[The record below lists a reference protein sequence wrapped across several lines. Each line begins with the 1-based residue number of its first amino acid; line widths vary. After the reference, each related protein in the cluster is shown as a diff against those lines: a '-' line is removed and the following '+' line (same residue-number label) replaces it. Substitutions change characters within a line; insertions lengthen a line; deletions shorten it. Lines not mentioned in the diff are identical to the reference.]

1 MAVSLPL
8 PPLSVSL
15 PAEAIRESLPA
26 PPTRELL
33 APLPV
38 IVSAKPLPITFSNW
52 LTLKV
57 NGSGAAV
64 PLTVTTP
71 VLRLVTVPLAGATLA
86 PLWSTVSPSS
96 KLPMTVS
103 MPIKVSV
110 PRAPLPNPPKARRL
124 TTALREL

>member
-1 MAVSLPL
+1 M
-8 PPLSVSL
+8 
-15 PAEAIRESLPA
+15 
-26 PPTRELL
+26 
-33 APLPV
+33 
-38 IVSAKPLPITFSNW
+38 
-52 LTLKV
+52 KV

-96 KLPMTVS
+96 ELPMMVS

-110 PRAPLPNPPKARRL
+110 PRLPFRSTPKAPRV
-124 TTALREL
+124 TTLPRAL